1 MFIHTTSPVTIFPS
15 HADAAAIADCNAADD
30 PDFAYEVV
38 PFGKGFAV
46 LVRDETGAEL
56 GVL

>member
-1 MFIHTTSPVTIFPS
+1 MFIHTCSPVTVFSSRIE
-15 HADAAAIADCNAADD
+15 AAAIADCNAADD
-30 PDFAYEVV
+30 DEFAYEVV